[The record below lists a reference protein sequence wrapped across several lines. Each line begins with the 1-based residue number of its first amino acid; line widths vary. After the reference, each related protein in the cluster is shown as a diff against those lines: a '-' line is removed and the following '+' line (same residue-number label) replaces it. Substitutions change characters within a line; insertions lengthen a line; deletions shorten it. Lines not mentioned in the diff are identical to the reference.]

1 MDEFDDDED
10 DNDDCSD
17 EEYRLSDL
25 KGDKKTKLDRN
36 STGQTSEKI
45 PAEEF
50 QTNAI
55 DDLLGDS

>member
-10 DNDDCSD
+10 DEGDCSD

-36 STGQTSEKI
+36 STG
-45 PAEEF
+45 
-50 QTNAI
+50 
-55 DDLLGDS
+55 